1 MMGRNTQEGTLR
13 QRILSPLAAGFE
25 LVTGR
30 WWLLLLPVALD
41 MFLWLGPRLNIAS
54 LWEQMVVILPEA
66 GVPAETLAQLAE
78 AARATNLFG
87 LLSFP
92 YFGVPVLMSGV
103 LTPASTPVATTSL
116 SLEGDLTTL
125 AATLLILGGGVLLAV
140 AYHYLIVRALAGP
153 AVGGLRRL
161 PRLTARLFGLVAF
174 VTLAMLLMYV
184 PLTLFA
190 GLVGLLSPAISLIV
204 LTLGMALMV
213 WYLLFLGF
221 SVHGI
226 VLAGLPVLSAVRL
239 SIGLIQRQMA
249 PALWLLII
257 VFGGRFLLGLVWRAV
272 DLGNWLTLVS
282 IVGHA
287 FVVTSLI
294 AGTYVFFGRSLGAAA
309 QEPGIVDHSSSR
321 AV

>member
-1 MMGRNTQEGTLR
+1 MDRNTQEVTLR

-41 MFLWLGPRLNIAS
+41 VFLWLGPRLSIS
-54 LWEQMVVILPEA
+54 PLWQQMLAILPEA
-66 GVPAETLAQLAE
+66 GVPAETLAQLSE
-78 AARATNLFG
+78 AASATNLFALLG
-87 LLSFP
+87 LP
-92 YFGVPVLMSGV
+92 YFGVPVLMSG
-103 LTPASTPVATTSL
+103 LLSPAQTPLQTTSWPI
-116 SLEGDLTTL
+116 EGNLTTFGT
-125 AATLLILGGGVLLAV
+125 ALLILGGGVLLAV
-140 AYHYLIVRALAGP
+140 VYHYLIVRALAP
-153 AVGGLRRL
+153 EAARLRRL

-174 VTLAMLLMYV
+174 ITLALLIIYV

-190 GLVGLLSPAISLIV
+190 GLVGLLSPAFSLIV
-204 LTLGMALMV
+204 LTMGIALML

-239 SIGLIQRQMA
+239 SISLIQRQMI
-249 PALWLLII
+249 PALWLLLI
-257 VFGGRFLLGLVWRAV
+257 VFGGRFLLGMVWHAV

-287 FVVTSLI
+287 FVVTGLM
-294 AGTYVFFGRSLGAAA
+294 AGTYIFFGRSLGEAA
-309 QEPGIVDHSSSR
+309 QESRLVNRSR